1 MTLRVQFFAGS
12 GQHLVFFVVGC
23 FVLFF
28 PLLYRGRSGAVREI
42 QRFRKGVGFLFFS
55 ARLKLRE
62 KKLAFARNKTVTH
75 MVFRRYRVCSSSAED
90 PRESEIISG

>member
-42 QRFRKGVGFLFFS
+42 QRFRKGVGFLFFFG
-55 ARLKLRE
+55 AVKITR
-62 KKLAFARNKTVTH
+62 KKTR
-75 MVFRRYRVCSSSAED
+75 FRS
-90 PRESEIISG
+90 